1 MQSTIYGYARV
12 STEDQAVDADA
23 LTKQMQRLR
32 DAGAT
37 QIYYDVERRTSDKR
51 KGLLQLIKDVEKLTP
66 GQVSKVIFT
75 RLDRVA
81 ASPIVFYQLIDA
93 LRAKQIRVQALDDP
107 FDLDSVGGEL
117 SVDVRLAAAKHEI
130 KMLSLRVKKDIEVRR
145 QQNKPHYFA
154 PFGYKVTGDNYDKY
168 TLNRESVVCL
178 LETQQELTVADV
190 ARLIVETYFKVGT
203 ANATA
208 KQLHKIFGISGIS
221 GISANKQKN
230 DFLNLITKS
239 EEITSDTVNKKR
251 KTWTK
256 KAGLKWSGA
265 GLQTWLLNPVLAGGT
280 PYNVTYVE
288 KGKKYVKPFEQ
299 WQIIW
304 STHDDEALITIAERN
319 RIIQMTLNNRK
330 TRWCNSEANQP
341 NSIFSGLIRCAKCGA
356 SYSIQASKYRKK
368 IGRNVSHF
376 QCNYYRKQGLCDQ
389 RTMISDIEIEKQVIK
404 FLIKEAERLA
414 KLAEE
419 KEFYKESDEVTVM
432 RQQLNQ
438 LEVIPGNN
446 PIIEKAKDDIKNKIT
461 DVLATSNPDRKKL
474 IMAKERI
481 IAAFSDPEFWDSIE
495 DSTDK
500 KKLLNDCVKRVVVDE
515 TKITY
520 VELKA

>member
-1 MQSTIYGYARV
+1 MLSTIYGYARV

-23 LTKQMQRLR
+23 LIKQMLRLR

-145 QQNKPHYFA
+145 LQNKPHYFA
-154 PFGYKVTGDNYDKY
+154 PFGYKVIGEKYDKY
-168 TLNRESVVCL
+168 TLNQEPVVCL
-178 LETQQELTVADV
+178 VETKQELTVADV
-190 ARLIVETYFKVGT
+190 ARLIVETYFNIGT
-203 ANATA
+203 ANATV
-208 KQLHKIFGISGIS
+208 KELHKIFGISGI
-221 GISANKQKN
+221 INNKQKE
-230 DFLNLITKS
+230 DFLNVITEA

-251 KTWTK
+251 KSWTN
-256 KAGLKWSGA
+256 KAGLRWSGA

-288 KGKKYVKPFEQ
+288 KGKKHVKPFEQ

-304 STHDDEALITIAERN
+304 GTHNDEALITITERN
-319 RIIQMTLNNRK
+319 RIIQMTLHNRK
-330 TRWCNSEANQP
+330 SRWGNREVNKP
-341 NSIFSGLIRCAKCGA
+341 NNIFSGLIRCAKCGA

-376 QCNYYRKQGLCDQ
+376 QCNYYKNEGLCVQ
-389 RTMISDIEIEKQVIK
+389 RTMISDIKIEKQVIQ
-404 FLIKEAERLA
+404 FLVKEAERLA
-414 KLAEE
+414 KLGEE
-419 KEFYKESDEVTVM
+419 KEFYKETDEVTVL

-446 PIIEKAKDDIKNKIT
+446 PIIEKAKDDIRNKIT
-461 DVLATSNPDRKKL
+461 DVLATSNADRKKL
-474 IMAKERI
+474 IIAKERI
-481 IAAFSDPEFWDSIE
+481 VAAFSDPEFWYSIE

-500 KKLLNDCVKRVVVDE
+500 KKLLNDCVKKAVVDG
-515 TKITY
+515 TKIIH
-520 VELKA
+520 VELKT